1 MQQLPTVFQNIVR
14 AVLERFESSDQYVCK
29 QQKPRPRWII
39 FIEPPQDSRCKN
51 FAEQGACIIDGL
63 VVSLD
68 YLIVLE
74 SRLVHQEAV
83 DCNISDMQPAMKRH
97 NTPIDI
103 SSGLYKRIVNGLTI
117 AMFILGLINCSI
129 V

>member
-1 MQQLPTVFQNIVR
+1 M
-14 AVLERFESSDQYVCK
+14 
-29 QQKPRPRWII
+29 
-39 FIEPPQDSRCKN
+39 
-51 FAEQGACIIDGL
+51 IDGL

-83 DCNISDMQPAMKRH
+83 HCSVSRLQAMKRSY
-97 NTPIDI
+97 TPIDM